1 MPLYILIIAIQVA
14 LVVHVFKTGRNT
26 YWVLA
31 IAMLPLVGSIAY
43 IIVEILP
50 SLMGSRGAR
59 RAVANVHRT
68 IDPGRDLRKAERQ
81 LRMTDSIDSRRKLS
95 EHLLEAGRYDEA
107 IEGFRGALVGLY
119 EHDPTLM
126 LGLAR
131 AQFGKG
137 LASDARQTLD
147 ELIARNPEFKSPE
160 GHLLY
165 ARAVDQE
172 GDQQKALREYETL
185 VKYFPG
191 AEAKYRYAV
200 LLKQLGQQQQAR
212 GMLEQLLGD
221 AELASG
227 FYRKLQKEWLE
238 KARRE
243 LN

>member
-1 MPLYILIIAIQVA
+1 MPLYLLIIAIQVA

-26 YWVLA
+26 YWVWA

-50 SLMGSRGAR
+50 GLMRSRGAR

-81 LRMTDSIDSRRKLS
+81 LRMTDSIDTRRKLA

-119 EHDPTLM
+119 QHDPILM

-137 LASDARQTLD
+137 RAGDARQTLD

-165 ARAVDQE
+165 ARALEEE
-172 GDQQKALREYETL
+172 GDKDKALREYETL
-185 VKYFPG
+185 SKYFSG

-200 LLKQLGQQQQAR
+200 LLKQMGRQPQAR

-221 AELASG
+221 AELASD
-227 FYRKLQKEWLE
+227 FYRRQQKEWLE